1 MALKQEV
8 KFQLLVTVALVA
20 EYGCCHD
27 LVHRLYQVT
36 QFLLEDE
43 CAKTV
48 VMVLLRCA

>member
-1 MALKQEV
+1 MALKQKV
-8 KFQLLVTVALVA
+8 KFQLLVTVVLVA
-20 EYGCCHD
+20 EYGSCHG

-48 VMVLLRCA
+48 VIVMLGCA